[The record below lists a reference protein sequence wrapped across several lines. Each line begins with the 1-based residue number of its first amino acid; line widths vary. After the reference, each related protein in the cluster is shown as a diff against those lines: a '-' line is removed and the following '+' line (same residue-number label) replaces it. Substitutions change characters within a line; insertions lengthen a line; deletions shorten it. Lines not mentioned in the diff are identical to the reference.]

1 MFWRAPVHEWMNVCV
16 CVCVCVCGFELTNQ
30 KRRKRTIRTFF
41 VALICKLLCTDDYC
55 ELSWYPVKTL
65 FSVSQ
70 VKTHTHTHKIAQCVC
85 VSFSLSLSMYIILFL
100 TLFIVTFSL
109 LCKFH
114 VLTVIRMP
122 TYSKHPI
129 AGLFFVNFLV
139 IVTFFLLNIF
149 LAIVFLNYQ
158 NNMKVRSPE
167 LTDTSSWQKHGGCL
181 VRLVVSV

>member
-16 CVCVCVCGFELTNQ
+16 CVCVCVVLNWQTKREEGELYAPSLWLS
-30 KRRKRTIRTFF
+30 F
-41 VALICKLLCTDDYC
+41 VNFYALMTTVNYPDIQLR
-55 ELSWYPVKTL
+55 LSSLSAKWR
-65 FSVSQ
+65 
-70 VKTHTHTHKIAQCVC
+70 HTHTHKIAQCVC

-167 LTDTSSWQKHGGCL
+167 LTDTSSWRKHGGCL
-181 VRLVVSV
+181 VRMFVSV